1 MDNKPKTVIVEGL
14 GYVADTGEESYL
26 QLENEFATMRS
37 LFLYAGAEVIREHLA
52 QAFVAK
58 TNEHWSS
65 RRVAYQQQSQRK
77 NPKVYRVKLV
87 LEVEEVAQE
96 ETDRFWDR
104 AAQKYEDYA
113 GEGSGH

>member
-1 MDNKPKTVIVEGL
+1 MSSKPKAVTVEGL

-52 QAFVAK
+52 KAFVAK
-58 TNEHWSS
+58 TYEKWSS
-65 RRVAYQQQSQRK
+65 RRIAYQQQSQRK

-87 LEVEEVAQE
+87 LEIEEVVQE
-96 ETDRFWDR
+96 ETDQFWDR
-104 AAQKYEDYA
+104 AARKYEDYA
-113 GEGSGH
+113 GEGSDD